1 MGGASRSP
9 PMSPALSPRAAWPML
24 LALTAA
30 FGMSQAFRTMAAIL
44 APPLQAE
51 FGLSPQQI
59 GLFAASFH
67 FAFGALQLLIGVG
80 MDLFGLRRTVLT
92 AFPLTVLGA
101 GLSAGSHSYEAL
113 IAGQVLIGIGCA
125 PAFLACTL
133 FIAQQFPG
141 ERFAMLSGLTLM
153 LGGIGMLVTGS
164 PLAWLIEARSW
175 RAGMWV
181 LAAGAALA
189 WVLVWWRVRP
199 PPPAAPPQGRESLG
213 QALRGFG
220 ALLLLPYT
228 WGIMLMGAA
237 NYASFMALRGLW
249 LGPLLIDRHGLSL
262 VASGHV
268 ALAVSVVSL
277 LSPPLFGRF
286 DPPSARRRRRL
297 IVGCAL
303 ATAALFA
310 LIGLLR
316 GLLADTVL
324 ALAVA
329 LLSGFMVLQYA
340 DVRAAYPPAV
350 IGRALSVFTMAMF
363 IGVALVQWGSGWVAS
378 QAAARGADPFAAA
391 LLAVAAMLALGAL
404 AYRLLP
410 QPPQRA

>member
-1 MGGASRSP
+1 
-9 PMSPALSPRAAWPML
+9 MSPALSPRAAWPML

>member
-1 MGGASRSP
+1 
-9 PMSPALSPRAAWPML
+9 MSPALSPRVAWPML

-101 GLSAGSHSYEAL
+101 LLSAFSPSYPVL

-125 PAFLACTL
+125 PAFLSCTL

-153 LGGIGMLVTGS
+153 LGGLGMLATGT

-189 WVLVWWRVRP
+189 WALVWWRVRP

-249 LGPLLIDRHGLSL
+249 LGPLLIERHGLSL

-286 DPPSARRRRRL
+286 DPPSPRKRRRL

-310 LIGLLR
+310 LIGLLH
-316 GLLADTVL
+316 GLLADIVL

-350 IGRALSVFTMAMF
+350 IGRGLSVFTMAMF

-391 LLAVAAMLALGAL
+391 LLAVGAMLALGAL

-410 QPPQRA
+410 QPPLHA